1 MTVSGTDPRSAI
13 KMKRKKKKKGRIAS
27 QTDSKRRQTARAGR
41 IQVIMKEI
49 EIKKETET
57 GLIHTSEVTL
67 W

>member
-13 KMKRKKKKKGRIAS
+13 KMKRKKKKGRIAS